1 MRSLQMFFQSH
12 PTSLNNFIIKD
23 KVRFDWV
30 ESEKLLA
37 FEQILKVL
45 LAVFGKRFCINARH
59 HVSDVVVLVQ
69 NRRNGRFDIFI
80 ALDQQQLF
88 LKY

>member
-30 ESEKLLA
+30 ESE
-37 FEQILKVL
+37 KVL